1 MKIELTAR
9 STVRQNTNILN
20 IDIKIMT
27 MGRQGATV
35 ITNAKVNESRYLYY
49 FWSADQSKSFFQL
62 IISIFIFSQYCPV
75 ENCEVTPYCLY
86 RDSLISALRTRT
98 IVLKTF

>member
-35 ITNAKVNESRYLYY
+35 ITNAKVNESRYFVLFLVSGPIKKLFPIDYINIY
-49 FWSADQSKSFFQL
+49 LF
-62 IISIFIFSQYCPV
+62 SILPGGK
-75 ENCEVTPYCLY
+75 L
-86 RDSLISALRTRT
+86 
-98 IVLKTF
+98 

>member
-9 STVRQNTNILN
+9 STVRQNANILN

-35 ITNAKVNESRYLYY
+35 ITNAKVNESRYFVL
-49 FWSADQSKSFFQL
+49 FLVSGPIKKLF
-62 IISIFIFSQYCPV
+62 SIDYINIYLFSILPGGK
-75 ENCEVTPYCLY
+75 L
-86 RDSLISALRTRT
+86 
-98 IVLKTF
+98 